1 MSFWYVDQKLC
12 FTYVKS
18 TPAFSKQLL
27 YESNNEHYWTPF
39 FCRIKCIFLRNDLT
53 HTNTVSLSTH
63 LDPFLESK
71 WIKGLISLSVGNQ
84 KPLPTVSQNCKFTES
99 YHVHLCSM
107 FAHALTEVGVQQST
121 RRRLL
126 RHVSLGF
133 WRLRAG
139 RNDTNILLGSD
150 CNVKMSSDHDHGPSS
165 YLSPPQ
171 VGFHFL
177 IALRGR
183 EQNCI
188 Q

>member
-1 MSFWYVDQKLC
+1 MN
-12 FTYVKS
+12 TIE
-18 TPAFSKQLL
+18 LL
-27 YESNNEHYWTPF
+27 SSVESNAYF
-39 FCRIKCIFLRNDLT
+39 FGMT
-53 HTNTVSLSTH
+53 SHTNTVSLSTH

-107 FAHALTEVGVQQST
+107 FAHALMEVGVQQST

-150 CNVKMSSDHDHGPSS
+150 CNVKMSRCQVTMTMGLQVACLLRRRTRAKLYTVELSCSLEKHGK
-165 YLSPPQ
+165 Q
-171 VGFHFL
+171 
-177 IALRGR
+177 
-183 EQNCI
+183 
-188 Q
+188 